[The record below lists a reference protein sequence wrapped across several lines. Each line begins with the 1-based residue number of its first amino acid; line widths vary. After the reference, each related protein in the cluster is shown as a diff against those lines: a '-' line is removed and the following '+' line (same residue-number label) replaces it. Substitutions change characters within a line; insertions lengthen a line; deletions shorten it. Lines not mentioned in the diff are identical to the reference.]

1 MEFTKY
7 ALILKIIILRADK
20 NYIITTV
27 SLFSRNTY
35 YFMFNDFLTQR
46 NANPD
51 FLSVVN

>member
-35 YFMFNDFLTQR
+35 YFMFNDF
-46 NANPD
+46 
-51 FLSVVN
+51 